1 MDDEIAI
8 PNSVVDT
15 MCYLTFSCKL
25 YLVGSVSHLNKRY
38 FDKLEI
44 LTINPAKNIL
54 VNF

>member
-38 FDKLEI
+38 FDKLESR
-44 LTINPAKNIL
+44 NPTKNIL